1 MSAISALDLTLRPP
15 RSLRCRLG
23 GFAILPRMLDK
34 CRALVAGTLG
44 EYHFNCP
51 LDQQFLQFTAI
62 DAGKLKE
69 EIAQGRTDS
78 QMLAW
83 IHQQS
88 SRRFRPW
95 EIEAWSAYQERR
107 MPASDPETS
116 GFYSELL
123 SGISNERADIHTWAD
138 LLDLDDHV
146 SFGGTP

>member
-1 MSAISALDLTLRPP
+1 MSPISALDLTQRPP

-34 CRALVAGTLG
+34 CRAFVAGTHG
-44 EYHFNCP
+44 EYQFNCP
-51 LDQQFLQFTAI
+51 LDQHFIQFTGI
-62 DAGKLKE
+62 DADKLKA

-83 IHQQS
+83 VNEHMKH
-88 SRRFRPW
+88 RPTPW
-95 EIEAWSAYQERR
+95 ELESWSNYQERR
-107 MPASDPETS
+107 MPTSDTDTTA
-116 GFYSELL
+116 FYSGIL
-123 SGISNERADIHTWAD
+123 SRISNERADIHTWAD